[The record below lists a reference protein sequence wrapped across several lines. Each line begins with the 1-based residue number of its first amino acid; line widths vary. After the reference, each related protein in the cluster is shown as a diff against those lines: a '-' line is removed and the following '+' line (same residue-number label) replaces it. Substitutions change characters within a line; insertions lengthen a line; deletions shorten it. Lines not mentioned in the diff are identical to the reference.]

1 MDLLQTDYLHQL
13 YQTAEKNL
21 ETDFR
26 FTKPDFSTFQIINA
40 SIFKEIF
47 AKEDIS
53 LHISVPT
60 NELLKDVFG
69 IAVLLPVLK
78 CFLHNVS
85 ITKFVNVGDIIIN
98 TDCGTISSVKAIS
111 GNQLFVLP
119 TLTNKRVEMQID
131 SSLLILNQETKK
143 KVLGIQGK
151 DTMLKRQNGISNL
164 KSDLIEEI
172 QKFKEILNYIPDTS
186 KNLPPY
192 NKTKVIVVA
201 SKREILQVIPAYIPS
216 QYLNKNGKAEGKT
229 SFDPILYVV
238 NDFATAKEFIIEKG
252 FEIDTILFI
261 GDNKYKAD
269 FLSNKIKSDISRL
282 YRKEKFKRCIFIGT
296 EDVESTDKLKVLKW
310 NWTLP
315 ETKYFSNATNS
326 KINTIRI
333 SHPELSDAIL
343 DFIKIVDNAEQQ
355 NENLI
360 NLKKSLR
367 FIRRIYPTTALDNER
382 IKNRANDILK
392 EFEVEVEELFQD
404 EYQSIDKDYKPD
416 FELLKSAFEKII
428 ALAKNEN
435 VKAQWFKEQAK
446 DVDYI
451 VVHSKLKAY
460 WEKEIEKCLQTHHI
474 VSKVKNLADLNN
486 IQSKEQSL
494 QFYKGLKYTQVI
506 TLKEFEQK
514 EADKKRYLFLSFYG
528 YGVYPET
535 LLEKIYAKNVVS
547 DILLYEEEY
556 KAFQYHLYKFNE
568 RTLQEFR
575 SVDREELSGIKY
587 PETQNINTE
596 NIDEWIKFLIDSEN
610 FKFSKKEEIRY
621 EIAFVEETEKIKQR
635 ESKKVFL
642 EGYEEHYKEVR
653 ELKKGDKVRIYQNP
667 DIETLH
673 DIIKMTDESELF
685 SRVDKFSLLWKTSL
699 WKYACSTAILN
710 KYTDLLR
717 RKHLGEYDNLS
728 VTDKKIASDA
738 EQALYEIIVNEWNIK
753 YRNYIVNNLFEE
765 LVANGLSVSK
775 DRLENWLHPDKKTK
789 FPKRKIDF
797 SAIVKTVNDREL
809 NNNWKEIMGTA
820 TKYLGILNYK
830 GRKFADEIDNYL
842 LTEEKGEML
851 DWLNKKE
858 IEKIIE
864 DGAPLRTIKEIKKL
878 DYEITD

>member
-13 YQTAEKNL
+13 NQTAEKNL

-40 SIFKEIF
+40 SLIKQLFS
-47 AKEDIS
+47 KEDTNLLIS
-53 LHISVPT
+53 LPT
-60 NELLKDVFG
+60 NELPKTVFE
-69 IAVLLPVLK
+69 ISILLPVLK
-78 CFLHNVS
+78 CFLHS
-85 ITKFVNVGDIIIN
+85 AGITKSVNVGDIIIKAE
-98 TDCGTISSVKAIS
+98 CGTISSVREIGENFIKATPLLETS
-111 GNQLFVLP
+111 
-119 TLTNKRVEMQID
+119 RVVIGYE
-131 SSLLILNQETKK
+131 SPFLILNDNLKLKVAQKLNKATYIQKK
-143 KVLGIQGK
+143 SSIE
-151 DTMLKRQNGISNL
+151 NL
-164 KSDLIEEI
+164 KSKLLEEI
-172 QKFKEILNYIPDTS
+172 QQHLAITKYYQDRNISLSPKH
-186 KNLPPY
+186 
-192 NKTKVIVVA
+192 KTKVIAVA
-201 SKREILQVIPAYIPS
+201 SKKDFLELIPS
-216 QYLNKNGKAEGKT
+216 CIPFQYINKSGEIYPDT
-229 SFDPILYVV
+229 PFDPILYVV
-238 NDFATAKEFIIEKG
+238 NDFATAKEFIIDKE

-269 FLSNKIKSDISRL
+269 SLSNKIKSDISRL
-282 YRKEKFKRCIFIGT
+282 YRQEKFKRCIFIGN
-296 EDVESTDKLKVLKW
+296 EDIESTDKFKVQKW

-315 ETKYFSNATNS
+315 EMKHFSNATNS

-333 SHPELSDAIL
+333 SYPKLSNAIL
-343 DFIKIVDNAEQQ
+343 DFIKIVNNAEQQ

-367 FIRRIYPTTALDNER
+367 FVRRMYPTTALNNER
-382 IKNRANDILK
+382 INSRANDILK

-416 FELLKSAFEKII
+416 FELLKSQFKKII

-435 VKAQWFKEQAK
+435 AKAQWFKEQAK

-451 VVHSKLKAY
+451 VVHSKVKGY
-460 WEKEIEKCLQTHHI
+460 WEKEIEKCLQTNQV
-474 VSKVKNLADLNN
+474 VSKVKSLADLNN

-535 LLEKIYAKNVVS
+535 LLEKMYAKNVVS

-568 RTLQEFR
+568 RTIQEFR

-635 ESKKVFL
+635 ESKKVLL

-685 SRVDKFSLLWKTSL
+685 LRVDKFSSLWKSSL
-699 WKYACSTAILN
+699 WKYASSTAILN
-710 KYTDLLR
+710 KHTDLLR
-717 RKHLGEYDNLS
+717 RKHLGEYDDLS
-728 VTDKKIASDA
+728 VTDKKTASDA
-738 EQALYEIIVNEWNIK
+738 EQALYEIIVNESNIK
-753 YRNYIVNNLFEE
+753 SINYIINTLFEE

-775 DRLENWLHPDKKTK
+775 NRLENWLHPDNKTK

-797 SAIVKTVNDREL
+797 SAIVKTVNDPEL

-830 GRKFADEIDNYL
+830 GRKFADEINNYL